1 MDKPKK
7 TWIILSVICFM
18 IGFMLAVLYTTTDT
32 SQPGETRG
40 LNDLRIELQKER
52 ERTSALLA
60 EIRKNTDLLHQYES
74 THLGDQ
80 RDPVEV
86 MEKERDRL
94 KAVIGL
100 DAVEGKGF
108 VIRLIPRP
116 KAQLSLADH
125 HALIYDEDLRLI
137 VNELNAY
144 GAEAIA
150 INGQRI
156 IVTTAIRNVEDRI
169 LVNTRPLSPPYEFS
183 VIGDPAM
190 LIPALKLAGIEE
202 YFKVINYQV
211 VFEEKE
217 KIVIPAYQQK
227 ITLRYLQ
234 PVKEDKE

>member
-94 KAVIGL
+94 KAAIGL
-100 DAVEGKGF
+100 NAVEGKGF
-108 VIRLIPRP
+108 VIRLIPHP

-144 GAEAIA
+144 GADAIA

-169 LVNTRPLSPPYEFS
+169 LVNTRPLSPPYEIA

-227 ITLRYLQ
+227 ITLRYLE